1 MFDDD
6 FFGKLLRVISP
17 VDSEGEARV
26 KFFRNGVCF
35 NGETMG
41 YDIVSVSLTDP
52 KNAEAAREE
61 AVQIYRKNVIMNLLY
76 SLK

>member
-1 MFDDD
+1 MRILIAEDDATSRRI
-6 FFGKLLRVISP
+6 L
-17 VDSEGEARV
+17 EAV
-26 KFFRNGVCF
+26 LIKW
-35 NGETMG
+35 G